1 MIIREYRPE
10 DCPRL
15 TELFHQTVHTVNA
28 ADYTPAQLEAWA
40 PGGAELRDWDRSF
53 RAHYTLVALE
63 GGEIAGFGD
72 LDTET
77 GYLDRLYVRWD
88 LQGRGVASALC
99 DRLEGRAAGRIVTH
113 ASITARPFFEKRG
126 YRTLARQQV
135 ERRGIYLTNY
145 IMEKQEELPRMNH
158 FKEIAAALDSR
169 GLDAMLLSCE
179 ANRFYASGFHSSGTD
194 GMALVTRNRNYYFTD
209 SRYTEAAGR
218 AVRDAELREV
228 GGRIGYSTRLKE
240 AIAEQSIERMGYEDA
255 YMTVKE
261 YETYRQALPC
271 ELVPAAELLQELRR
285 VKDREELAVMTAAQR
300 IAERALEDILKEI
313 RPGVTEREIAARLQY
328 LMLHYGAEN
337 MSFDPIVVSGP
348 NGSLPHGVPSERE
361 IRSGEFVTM
370 DFGCIYRGYCSD
382 MTRTVAVGSVTEEMR
397 AVYETVLA
405 AQKAGIAAARAGVTG
420 RDVDG
425 AARQVIADAGYGAYF
440 GHGFGHGVGVEI
452 HEAPTASSANDKPL
466 PAGAVISAEPGI
478 YLPGKLGVRIEDVIV
493 ITEDGC
499 ENLTRAPKELLIL

>member
-1 MIIREYRPE
+1 
-10 DCPRL
+10 
-15 TELFHQTVHTVNA
+15 
-28 ADYTPAQLEAWA
+28 
-40 PGGAELRDWDRSF
+40 
-53 RAHYTLVALE
+53 
-63 GGEIAGFGD
+63 
-72 LDTET
+72 
-77 GYLDRLYVRWD
+77 
-88 LQGRGVASALC
+88 
-99 DRLEGRAAGRIVTH
+99 
-113 ASITARPFFEKRG
+113 
-126 YRTLARQQV
+126 
-135 ERRGIYLTNY
+135 
-145 IMEKQEELPRMNH
+145 MNH
-158 FKEIAAALDSR
+158 FKQIAAKLESY

-209 SRYTEAAGR
+209 SRYTEAAER
-218 AVRDAELREV
+218 AVADAELREV
-228 GGRIGYSTRLKE
+228 GPGHGYAARLKE
-240 AIAEQSIERMGYEDA
+240 AIAEQTIEKMGYEDA
-255 YMTVKE
+255 YMTVRDFE
-261 YETYRQALPC
+261 IYRKALPC
-271 ELVPAAELLQELRR
+271 QLVPPADLLTELRR
-285 VKDREELAVMTAAQR
+285 VKDREELEIMTAAQR

-313 RPGVTEREIAARLQY
+313 RPGAAEKEIAARLQY

-348 NGSLPHGVPSERE
+348 NGSLPHGVPSDRK
-361 IRSGEFVTM
+361 IQSGEFVTM
-370 DFGCIYRGYCSD
+370 DFGCIYHGYCSD

-405 AQKAGIAAARAGVTG
+405 AQKAGIAAARSGVTG

-425 AARQVIADAGYGAYF
+425 AARKVIVDAGYGAYF

-493 ITEDGC
+493 LTENGC